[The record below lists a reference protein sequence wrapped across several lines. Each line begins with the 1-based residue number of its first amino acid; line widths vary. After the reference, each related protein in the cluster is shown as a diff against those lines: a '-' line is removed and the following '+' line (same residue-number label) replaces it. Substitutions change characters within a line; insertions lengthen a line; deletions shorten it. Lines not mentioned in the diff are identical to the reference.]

1 MQEEERIYLVDR
13 DKAWWRMLEKI
24 QRAILFVTVVSVMFI
39 ISYGAIL
46 RYVFQKDFFGIED
59 VILVIAFW
67 MYFIGGSYG
76 SYTGNHVSAEVI
88 PAYIKDK
95 KVRNIVLLVKSAVS
109 VGLSWLF
116 SYWGFNLFLWGVI
129 QKGKTATLGIPLVV
143 PQSAIFVGLVL
154 MSLYITVYFIEDVLL
169 FKRNN
174 QTDLIMN
181 KGEL

>member
-1 MQEEERIYLVDR
+1 MQEEERIYVVDR
-13 DKAWWRMLEKI
+13 NKLLWRMLDKI
-24 QRAILFVTVVSVMFI
+24 QRSILFVTVVLVMFT

-46 RYVFQKDFFGIED
+46 RYVFRKDFFGIED

-76 SYTGNHVSAEVI
+76 SYQEYHVSAEVI
-88 PAYIKDK
+88 PAHIKNK
-95 KVRNIVLLVKSAVS
+95 KIRNIVLLAKSAVS

-116 SYWGFNLFLWGVI
+116 SYWGFNLFLWGI
-129 QKGKTATLGIPLVV
+129 IEKGKTATLGIPLVL
-143 PQSAIFVGLVL
+143 PQSAIFVGLLL

-174 QTDLIMN
+174 YTDLIMN
-181 KGEL
+181 KEEL